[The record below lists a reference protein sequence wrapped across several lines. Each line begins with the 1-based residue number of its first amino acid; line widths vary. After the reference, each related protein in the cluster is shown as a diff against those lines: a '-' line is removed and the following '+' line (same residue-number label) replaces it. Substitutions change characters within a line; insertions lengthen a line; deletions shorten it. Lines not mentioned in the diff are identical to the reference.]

1 MSTRSN
7 GGIIGPQNRTTT
19 ATANGVWHL
28 FDAQQSVYARNWP
41 GFVPV
46 APSAPA
52 VGTVTLGTGSQAALL
67 TATIPFTAGYNG
79 GNTIT
84 RVTALSIPGN
94 KTANTSGSSPITISG
109 LTSNTNYTFAVY
121 TTNFYGDS
129 PFGYSNPVS
138 TPDVPQAPTIGTA
151 TLVGSSSANVAFTAN
166 GDGGTAITSF
176 TAISTPGNI
185 TASGASSPV
194 LVTGLASTT
203 TYTFKVLATNLM
215 GNSALSGASNSIT
228 TPNVINMDYLFVGG
242 GGGGGKGGGGGGG
255 AGGYITG
262 TYSAS
267 LGTTYAIA
275 VGAGGASS
283 STTTADTG
291 LPTTFDTTTFVANGG
306 GGGGRGGDG
315 TPNASTNGANGG
327 SGGGGGGYDSF
338 NTRTGGSGNQ
348 GNSGG
353 SGSAAGG
360 YYGGGG
366 GGGYGSAGTAGNGTS
381 AAAGGSG
388 VANSITGTSVTYAAG
403 GPGSG
408 ASGGAGAN
416 ATANTGNGAQAGSYP
431 GNLGGT
437 GGSGI
442 AIISVSD
449 TIAVATTTGSPT
461 ITTSG
466 GKRIYKFTG
475 NGSITW

>member
-1 MSTRSN
+1 
-7 GGIIGPQNRTTT
+7 
-19 ATANGVWHL
+19 VWHL

-121 TTNFYGDS
+121 ETNFYGDS
-129 PFGYSNPVS
+129 PFGYSNPVT

-203 TYTFKVLATNLM
+203 TYTFKVLATNLF

-228 TPNVINMDYLFVGG
+228 TPNVISMDYLFVGG

-262 TYSAS
+262 TYSVS
-267 LGTTYAIA
+267 GGTTYAIA

-283 STTTADTG
+283 STTTADNG
-291 LPTTFDTTTFVANGG
+291 APTTFNVTTFVANGG

-315 TPNASTNGANGG
+315 VPNASTNGNGGG

-338 NTRTGGSGNQ
+338 NNRTGGSGNQ

-353 SGSAAGG
+353 NGSATGG

-388 VANSITGTSVTYAAG
+388 VANSISGASVTYAAG
-403 GPGSG
+403 GAGSG

-416 ATANTGNGAQAGSYP
+416 ATANTGNGAQAGSYS

-475 NGSITW
+475 SGSITF